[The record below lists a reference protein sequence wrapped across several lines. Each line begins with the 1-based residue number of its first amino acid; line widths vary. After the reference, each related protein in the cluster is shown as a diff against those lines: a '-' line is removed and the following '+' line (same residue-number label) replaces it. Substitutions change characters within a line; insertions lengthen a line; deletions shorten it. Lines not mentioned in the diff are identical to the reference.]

1 MNLNLLVDQNNPFSS
16 YNLSESLIIKYPNKK
31 RWGRYTHQKSK
42 SVISKNTSDIF
53 LNKYISDIN
62 ETYHV
67 YSPNPYSQYRQFLN
81 KISKDICNNKTKFQK
96 VFKEG
101 PLCKLYEYYIND
113 IIANIKL
120 LKVFVQIDENSENI
134 SAQSLIDDYA
144 NQFFINHVFKKK
156 KDILEVVSLILY
168 IPKDMEICV
177 SDINGIVAHEMK
189 HILDTAWNTNTIKKN
204 LKNNDIIIELI
215 DKYEVDMFNDS
226 LKLGTPTSYKWSD
239 KELILFFENCIYY
252 SDKSENS
259 AFLETAISEIKNNN
273 HTKITENNINA
284 ICYEY
289 SIDAYRPI
297 YTLNYYLDNFINY
310 YNKNLKLP
318 FNEKQYSL
326 IQEIISIL
334 NQTYKVSILPANQ
347 YSIIKYFKKWN
358 KIFKKF
364 LSNIENYFLK
374 SL

>member
-1 MNLNLLVDQNNPFSS
+1 MKIV
-16 YNLSESLIIKYPNKK
+16 YII
-31 RWGRYTHQKSK
+31 
-42 SVISKNTSDIF
+42 
-53 LNKYISDIN
+53 
-62 ETYHV
+62 
-67 YSPNPYSQYRQFLN
+67 
-81 KISKDICNNKTKFQK
+81 
-96 VFKEG
+96 
-101 PLCKLYEYYIND
+101 
-113 IIANIKL
+113 
-120 LKVFVQIDENSENI
+120 
-134 SAQSLIDDYA
+134 
-144 NQFFINHVFKKK
+144 
-156 KDILEVVSLILY
+156 
-168 IPKDMEICV
+168 
-177 SDINGIVAHEMK
+177 
-189 HILDTAWNTNTIKKN
+189 
-204 LKNNDIIIELI
+204 
-215 DKYEVDMFNDS
+215 
-226 LKLGTPTSYKWSD
+226 
-239 KELILFFENCIYY
+239 

-259 AFLETAISEIKNNN
+259 AFLETVISEIKNNN

-310 YNKNLKLP
+310 YNKNLKLS